1 MILHH
6 FAQQR
11 LALLLAMKKFFYKKN
26 ATIFI
31 LLFLTLQF
39 TRNNKIT
46 TARGCTFR
54 RWRESEIGGWH
65 YSTFLPVAS

>member
-26 ATIFI
+26 AAIFI
-31 LLFLTLQF
+31 LLFRTLQ
-39 TRNNKIT
+39 N
-46 TARGCTFR
+46 ARLCSLTWMCNFVTDVTLKGPHKKRT
-54 RWRESEIGGWH
+54 SV
-65 YSTFLPVAS
+65 L